1 MIQKNI
7 LKAKML
13 LKEKTQVEMAEVLGI
28 SLVSVSKKMN
38 GVIKFSLEEVKKIK
52 EYLNLTDE
60 EINQIFLS

>member
-1 MIQKNI
+1 MIQRNI

-13 LKEKTQVEMAEVLGI
+13 LEEKTQVEMAAFLGI
-28 SLVSVSKKMN
+28 SLASVRKKVN
-38 GVIKFSLEEVKKIK
+38 GTIKFSLEEVKKIK